1 VADLHDVSQTRPWL
15 ARYPASVP
23 PSLDYPDQPLGW
35 LLERAASL
43 YPKQVACC
51 YYAEQLTYEEL
62 LSRARRFAAAL
73 AREGVQPGDRVG
85 LLLPNLP
92 EYLVALFGTWLAG
105 GVVVA
110 LSPLMVAPEVT
121 RFVKATDC
129 RVIVTL
135 DLLLPLIRSG
145 ECRPSVVLLI
155 SLGGRLTRV
164 ERLGY
169 AYLRFRRIG
178 FRKSPPEGARLRD
191 FHDSID
197 ATREKSG
204 SPAIDPKGPAYILPT
219 GGTTGVPKAV
229 VLSHRNLMS
238 QAWQLSRWSHGI
250 PGEETILA
258 VVPFF
263 HSYGLSACAMNGV
276 AMGARLVMHHRFR
289 LASVVR
295 LIERHRPTGF
305 FAVPAMLAALNS
317 QMLRKTHHDFSSLKV
332 CMCGG
337 APLPAQIAEEFSGRT
352 GCTVV
357 EGYGLSEASPV
368 THSGP
373 LDGTAVPGTIG
384 LPLPDT
390 DAKIMDAATGTEQLP
405 CGEVGELV
413 VRGPQVMLGYWKN
426 QAETDRVLRDGW
438 LHTGDL
444 ATCDERGF
452 FKIVDRKKDLI
463 ITSGFN
469 VYPGD
474 VEAIL
479 RKYPGV
485 QDVAVVGAPDEI
497 AGEIVKAVVVLEPR
511 QKFSRRDFDTFV
523 QRNLSAHQRPKI
535 VETRTEDLPR
545 NFLGKVLR
553 RDLRSA
559 TAPVAQRA
567 GSGQP
572 ARG

>member
-1 VADLHDVSQTRPWL
+1 MADLRAFSQTRPWL

-23 PSLDYPDQPLGW
+23 HGLDYPDQPLGW

-51 YYAEQLTYEEL
+51 YYEELLTYEEL

-145 ECRPSVVLLI
+145 ECRPSLVMLI
-155 SLGGRLTRV
+155 SLAGRLTRV

-169 AYLRFRRIG
+169 AYLRLRRIG
-178 FRKSPPEGARLRD
+178 FRKTPPEGARLRD

-219 GGTTGVPKAV
+219 GGTTGTPKAV

-413 VRGPQVMLGYWKN
+413 VRGPQVMLGYWNN

-479 RKYPGV
+479 RKYPGI

-497 AGEIVKAVVVLEPR
+497 AGEIVKAVVVVAPR
-511 QKFSRRDFDTFV
+511 QKFNRRDFDAFV
-523 QRNLSAHQRPKI
+523 HCNLSAHQRPKI

-553 RDLRSA
+553 RDLRSE

-567 GSGQP
+567 GSSQP